1 MKCHKVS
8 KDMKIY
14 LKTNEEGGI
23 FRNKSFI
30 FKASIMGISLVWA
43 IAVNPNLSVKFY
55 NSIFSDSPQSSAGE
69 ILQSI
74 KWFMKSENCL
84 TTECILPGVS
94 CGYLKW
100 NFRKL
105 CQHLFNLSSCE
116 TSSISHNPLSS
127 YYCYWISSCRFCKMK
142 LYFWCQASSNVVKLT
157 IFYKEPFYSI
167 QNPFVNFI
175 ALHVWGQFCLYWT
188 DDVQYTNYTK
198 KIHSSKIYQIVTFIL
213 STPPAFCSW
222 QQK

>member
-1 MKCHKVS
+1 M
-8 KDMKIY
+8 D
-14 LKTNEEGGI
+14 
-23 FRNKSFI
+23 
-30 FKASIMGISLVWA
+30 
-43 IAVNPNLSVKFY
+43 
-55 NSIFSDSPQSSAGE
+55 
-69 ILQSI
+69 
-74 KWFMKSENCL
+74 
-84 TTECILPGVS
+84 

-127 YYCYWISSCRFCKMK
+127 YYCYWISSCRLCKMK
-142 LYFWCQASSNVVKLT
+142 LYFWCQASSNLFVVKLT

-198 KIHSSKIYQIVTFIL
+198 IYTHPRFIRSSLLSSPLHLHSALGNKNKDWFIIVAAVHSAWQRAYNYRPPHL
-213 STPPAFCSW
+213 TPPTSQYVSLSLMTCQSH
-222 QQK
+222 KI

>member
-1 MKCHKVS
+1 MS
-8 KDMKIY
+8 
-14 LKTNEEGGI
+14 LT
-23 FRNKSFI
+23 
-30 FKASIMGISLVWA
+30 IS
-43 IAVNPNLSVKFY
+43 
-55 NSIFSDSPQSSAGE
+55 
-69 ILQSI
+69 
-74 KWFMKSENCL
+74 
-84 TTECILPGVS
+84 CILPGVS

-105 CQHLFNLSSCE
+105 CQHPFNLSSCE

-127 YYCYWISSCRFCKMK
+127 YYCCWISSCGLCKMK

-198 KIHSSKIYQIVTFIL
+198 YSLIQDLSDCLFYPLYSTCIL
-213 STPPAFCSW
+213 LLAT
-222 QQK
+222 KTRTDL

>member
-1 MKCHKVS
+1 MQC
-8 KDMKIY
+8 
-14 LKTNEEGGI
+14 
-23 FRNKSFI
+23 F
-30 FKASIMGISLVWA
+30 
-43 IAVNPNLSVKFY
+43 
-55 NSIFSDSPQSSAGE
+55 
-69 ILQSI
+69 
-74 KWFMKSENCL
+74 
-84 TTECILPGVS
+84 LPGVS

-127 YYCYWISSCRFCKMK
+127 YYCCWISSYGLCKIK

-198 KIHSSKIYQIVTFIL
+198 IYTHPRFIRL
-213 STPPAFCSW
+213 SLLFYLDIISTPPAFCSW
-222 QQK
+222 QQKQGLIYNCGSSALCMTESL